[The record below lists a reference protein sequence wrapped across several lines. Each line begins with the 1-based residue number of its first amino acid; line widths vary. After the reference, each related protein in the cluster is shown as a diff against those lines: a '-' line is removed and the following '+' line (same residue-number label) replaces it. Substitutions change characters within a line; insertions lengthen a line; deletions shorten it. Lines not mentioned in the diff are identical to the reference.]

1 MRKPCRLTLVVLAA
15 VLVVRAA
22 PPGALAIRGARLV
35 TVSGPVIEKGIVLIR
50 DGLIEDVGPAVRIPP
65 DAWIIEAE
73 GFTVYPGLIDALS
86 SLGLPEAATAAPA
99 AGRGATRAQPP
110 TPSQPPP
117 QTPESRPAQGPED
130 RPSNTSWLRA
140 ADLLTPSDSR
150 LETARSAGFT
160 TAVSFPQRGIFA
172 GQGAVI
178 ALAGE
183 RAGQMVIASPAGLY
197 LTLTTAGFTSFPGSL
212 MGVLAYI
219 RQVCLD
225 AEHYRLAREFYARNP
240 AGNQRPAYDR
250 ALEGVLEAPR
260 VLLPAS
266 RAVEIDR
273 MLRFAAELKL
283 NAVLYG
289 AHEAHRVARLLT
301 KSGVPVLV
309 SLRWPERSRD
319 ADPEQVE
326 SLRVL
331 EFRELAPSTPA
342 ALAKEGVRF
351 AFYTDGIWSPRELA
365 RAVRRALEAGLSQQ
379 DAVRA
384 FTLSAAEIYGVA
396 DRLGSI
402 EKGKIAN
409 LIVTDGELFQEKT
422 RLRYVIIDGVKYE
435 PLPEMPAEEGGRAE
449 PSEEV
454 ER

>member
-1 MRKPCRLTLVVLAA
+1 MRKTIHAACLVAAFALAA
-15 VLVVRAA
+15 GAA
-22 PPGALAIRGARLV
+22 PPQVFAIRGARIV

-50 DGLIEDVGPAVRIPP
+50 DGLIEDVGTAVSIPP
-65 DAWIIEAE
+65 DAWVIDAE
-73 GFTVYPGLIDALS
+73 GLVVYPGLIDALS
-86 SLGLPEAATAAPA
+86 SLGLSEATAAPA
-99 AGRGATRAQPP
+99 QARTGARTAQQPA
-110 TPSQPPP
+110 TPAQAP
-117 QTPESRPAQGPED
+117 QAETRPAQGPED

-140 ADLLTPSDSR
+140 ADIVNPSDSR

-160 TAVSFPQRGIFA
+160 TAVTFPQRGIFA

-178 ALAGE
+178 ALGGE
-183 RAGQMVIASPAGLY
+183 RAGQMVIASPAGLF
-197 LTLTTAGFTSFPGSL
+197 LTLATAGFTSFPGSL

-219 RQVCLD
+219 RQVYLD
-225 AEHYRLAREFYARNP
+225 AEHYRLAKEFYARNP
-240 AGNQRPAYDR
+240 AGAQRPAYDR

-289 AHEAHRVARLLT
+289 AHEAHKAADLLK
-301 KSGVPVLV
+301 KSGAPVLV
-309 SLRWPERSRD
+309 SLRWPERSPD
-319 ADPEQVE
+319 ADPDQVE

-342 ALAKEGVRF
+342 VLAKQGVRF
-351 AFYTDGIWSPRELA
+351 AFYTDGIWNSRELT
-365 RAVRRALEAGLSQQ
+365 RAVRRAFEAGLSPQ

-422 RLRYVIIDGVKYE
+422 RVKYVFIDGVKYE
-435 PLPEMPAEEGGRAE
+435 PLPEAPPEEAGRAE
-449 PSEEV
+449 SSTEV